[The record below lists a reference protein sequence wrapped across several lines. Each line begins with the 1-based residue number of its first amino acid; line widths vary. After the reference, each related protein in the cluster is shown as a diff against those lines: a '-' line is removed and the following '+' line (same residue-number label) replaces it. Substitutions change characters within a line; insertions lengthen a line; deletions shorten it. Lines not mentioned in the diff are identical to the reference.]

1 MGTSDD
7 VFLWVDN
14 AAPGLSGHVWLNT
27 VHTGSYIVLI
37 WYYTKLRHKKTCL
50 QGFQP
55 GSTQTH
61 QVCTATDVG

>member
-37 WYYTKLRHKKTCL
+37 WYYSTFYYSNECL
-50 QGFQP
+50 TEMRP
-55 GSTQTH
+55 
-61 QVCTATDVG
+61 